1 MTDTSL
7 TIPGYR
13 ILDRI
18 YNGSRAQVYRALSQS
33 DQKPVVIKILQSEYP
48 TFNELVQFRNQYTI
62 TKNLDLTGIVKPLA
76 LSNYRNG
83 FALVMEDF
91 GGISLA
97 EYTAL
102 RKLSPD
108 EFLP

>member
-18 YNGSRAQVYRALSQS
+18 YNGSRTQVYRALSQS

>member
-18 YNGSRAQVYRALSQS
+18 YNGSRTQVYRALSQS

-83 FALVMEDF
+83 FALVTEDF